1 MEFENRALSKAAWRL
16 VPFLGLLYFVSFL
29 DRVNVGFAALQMNA
43 DLGLSPEAYG
53 FGAGIFFLA
62 YSALEV
68 PSNVI
73 LEKVGARRWI
83 FRIMLS
89 WGVLSAATAFVWDEK
104 SFYVLRFLLGAAEAG
119 FFPGVIFYLSGWFP
133 ADMRARMIASFMAA
147 VPFAGIIG
155 APISGAILGL
165 HGMAGLAGWKW
176 LFLIEGAPAVV
187 LAFVVLAL
195 LPDGPND
202 ARWLDAGEREAISA
216 RLAREPAADHH
227 AIWPAL
233 RDLRLWLLAL
243 PYLGVVLTLYG
254 LNFWLPQIVKAMGF
268 TDLETGFLVALPY
281 VVAAGAMILWGGRSD
296 RLGERST
303 HFALAAALAAT
314 GFVAAAVLPGNLA
327 VFVALTVA
335 TIGIYATFGPFW
347 SIPPVF
353 LGGPA
358 AAAGIALINSI
369 GNLGGFAGPYLIGW
383 VKQTTG
389 SYSAAMAAFAAIA
402 LFAAL
407 MMTAIGR
414 GAFTSIRRQMGQNG
428 R

>member
-1 MEFENRALSKAAWRL
+1 MEIEDRALAKAAWRL

-133 ADMRARMIASFMAA
+133 AGMRARMIASFMAA

-155 APISGAILGL
+155 APVSGAILGL

-176 LFLIEGAPAVV
+176 LFLIEGAPAVL
-187 LAFVVLAL
+187 LAFVVLAV
-195 LPDGPND
+195 LPDGPKD
-202 ARWLDAGEREAISA
+202 ASWLDADEREAIAA
-216 RLAREPAADHH
+216 RLAREPAADHR

-281 VVAAGAMILWGGRSD
+281 VVAAAAMIAWGGRSD

-303 HFALAAALAAT
+303 HFSLAAAVAAA

-327 VFVALTVA
+327 VFLALTVA
-335 TIGIYATFGPFW
+335 TIGTYATFGPFW
-347 SIPPVF
+347 SIPPAF
-353 LGGPA
+353 LSGPA

-389 SYSAAMAAFAAIA
+389 TYSAAMAAFASIA

-414 GAFTSIRRQMGQNG
+414 GVFTSLRRPV
-428 R
+428 